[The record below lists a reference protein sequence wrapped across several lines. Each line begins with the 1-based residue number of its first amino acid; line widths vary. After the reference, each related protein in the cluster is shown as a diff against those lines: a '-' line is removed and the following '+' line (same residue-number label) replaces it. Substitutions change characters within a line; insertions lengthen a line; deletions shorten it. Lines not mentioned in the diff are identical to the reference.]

1 MKSFFKI
8 FTILTPK
15 QMRFAAGLIVLMLV
29 CAFME
34 AVGIGLLYP
43 LIAVINSPAVVEK
56 VPKLSLLLEK
66 LGIKTSSRQEGEGQG
81 AQSWR
86 SWRGSIPFHLTR

>member
-66 LGIKTSSRQEGEGQG
+66 LGIKNS
-81 AQSWR
+81 
-86 SWRGSIPFHLTR
+86 